1 MKIKV
6 IRDDSYHECTILI
19 YTDDDIKGKE
29 LVEYL
34 DMLNDQIKGYYR
46 NETVFL
52 NQKDILY
59 IYTCEN
65 KVFASCNNKEYLLK
79 YRLYE
84 LETILNES
92 FIRISNCQIVNKKYI
107 HSFKR
112 EGIKTVAIILKNNTK
127 LYISRRYL
135 GIVKKRIEE

>member
-6 IRDDSYHECTILI
+6 IKDDSYQECEILI
-19 YTDDDIKGKE
+19 YTDDEIKGKE

-34 DMLNDQIKGYYR
+34 SMLNDQIKGYYR
-46 NETVFL
+46 DEVVIL

-59 IYTCEN
+59 IYTNEN

-92 FIRISNCQIVNKKYI
+92 FVRISNCQIVNKQYI
-107 HSFKR
+107 QSFKR

-135 GIVKKRIEE
+135 GIVKKRIEG

>member
-6 IRDDSYHECTILI
+6 IKDDSYQECNILI
-19 YTDDDIKGKE
+19 YTDDVIKGKE

-34 DMLNDQIKGYYR
+34 NMLNDQIKGYYR
-46 NETVFL
+46 NEIIIL
-52 NQKDILY
+52 NQKDISY
-59 IYTCEN
+59 IYTYEN
-65 KVFASCNNKEYLLK
+65 KVFAKSNNKEYLLK

-92 FIRISNCQIVNKKYI
+92 FIRISNCQIVNKHYI

-112 EGIKTVAIILKNNTK
+112 EGIKTVAIILKDNTK

-135 GIVKKRIEE
+135 GTVKKRIEV